1 MRHVNTS
8 KSARVVLSLLLLF
21 APAIIGQALHA
32 RGPTQPKTAAV
43 EYNMF
48 CLTPT
53 ASVFYVS
60 DIFDAGRPAPGPR
73 GRQNAQIAQL
83 FVAFL
88 QKKYGA
94 TAADHAV
101 CGGPFPT
108 RQATQENKQQLEDSA
123 KQANKKIV
131 ETGWKKE

>member
-1 MRHVNTS
+1 MRQPNESIYV
-8 KSARVVLSLLLLF
+8 RVVLSLLLLTGT
-21 APAIIGQALHA
+21 AIEGQALHA
-32 RGPTQPKTAAV
+32 ATA
-43 EYNMF
+43 YNMF

-83 FVAFL
+83 FVTFL

-94 TAADHAV
+94 AAADHAL

-108 RQATQENKQQLEDSA
+108 IQAAQENKQQLEASA

-131 ETGWKKE
+131 DTGWKKE

>member
-1 MRHVNTS
+1 MRQVNASTS
-8 KSARVVLSLLLLF
+8 VRVVLSLLLLAAVASSRASA
-21 APAIIGQALHA
+21 APKA
-32 RGPTQPKTAAV
+32 AAV

-53 ASVFYVS
+53 APVFYVS

-73 GRQNAQIAQL
+73 GRQGAQIAQL

-94 TAADHAV
+94 TAADHAL

-108 RQATQENKQQLEDSA
+108 TQAAQENKQQLEESA
-123 KQANKKIV
+123 KKDNKKIV